1 MEVPEHLLKVAA
13 EEFQMTAVSLWP
25 SKFKVANKI
34 HNLAMKVD
42 FYQDQ
47 DKILRPVPEKH
58 MLEVVRIQRI
68 MKVLLLLI
76 LIRLT
81 QITHLI
87 VIKIL
92 ILLETQ
98 QVGIHNLQ
106 LLL

>member
-1 MEVPEHLLKVAA
+1 
-13 EEFQMTAVSLWP
+13 
-25 SKFKVANKI
+25 
-34 HNLAMKVD
+34 MKVD